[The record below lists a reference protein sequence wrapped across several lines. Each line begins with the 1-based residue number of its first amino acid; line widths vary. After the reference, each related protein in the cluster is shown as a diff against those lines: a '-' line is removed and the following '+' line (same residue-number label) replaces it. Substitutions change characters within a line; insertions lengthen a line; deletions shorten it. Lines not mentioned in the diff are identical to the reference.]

1 MNRRLL
7 YARYTN
13 GNDAS
18 SYEFTYDSDGLIERI
33 INIETEANYSST
45 RHYNFEHINEGK
57 QINVNITE
65 GYTEDP
71 FQLKFTLN
79 DNGYIESCR
88 QTFSDGE
95 VDTWEYEYN
104 EDNQMTKMI
113 RSESNETWHL
123 TCNNNVIQTWCSTE
137 GNSQISYS
145 TDTYNGNAVLHETL
159 YGIDIDEM
167 EIFGLLGMLG
177 KPSKNLPTSKI
188 VSLIHSDEYNSYFSW
203 ETDNQGYPTN
213 LRIREGDWTNRW
225 SFTWE

>member
-1 MNRRLL
+1 M
-7 YARYTN
+7 
-13 GNDAS
+13 
-18 SYEFTYDSDGLIERI
+18 IERI
-33 INIETEANYSST
+33 TIIETEADKNGNISFSYT
-45 RHYNFEHINEGK
+45 EHYNFNYSDDKNSFSVRVSAPDTESSYTFDITLNENGFIKSCK
-57 QINVNITE
+57 QIF
-65 GYTEDP
+65 Y
-71 FQLKFTLN
+71 
-79 DNGYIESCR
+79 
-88 QTFSDGE
+88 DGD
-95 VDTWEYEYN
+95 VDIWEYEYN

-188 VSLIHSDEYNSYFSW
+188 VSSIHSDEYNSYFSW